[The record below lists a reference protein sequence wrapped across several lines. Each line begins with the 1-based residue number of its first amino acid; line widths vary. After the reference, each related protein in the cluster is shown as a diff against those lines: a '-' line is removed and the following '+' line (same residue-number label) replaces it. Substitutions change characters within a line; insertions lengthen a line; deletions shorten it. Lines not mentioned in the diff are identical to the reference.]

1 MFLEEQ
7 HARPCNNYRSTG
19 IQIRLL
25 SVMFPIHGNVERTG
39 SELEWEIMK
48 VIGSLLSIQTLGI
61 SILNGDLH
69 FSLFPRT
76 RLGSLRGTNSRS
88 TQWHF
93 SRLCEHYKC

>member
-39 SELEWEIMK
+39 S
-48 VIGSLLSIQTLGI
+48 
-61 SILNGDLH
+61 
-69 FSLFPRT
+69 LF
-76 RLGSLRGTNSRS
+76 GMGNNESDWFVVVNSNS
-88 TQWHF
+88 
-93 SRLCEHYKC
+93 